1 MNRGLNF
8 LMGAVIGGFI
18 GAAIAILVAPYSG
31 EELRAEI
38 AARSDRIR
46 SEVSQASSE
55 RRAELERQLA
65 ALRAPRQTEQ

>member
-18 GAAIAILVAPYSG
+18 GAAIAILLAPYSG
-31 EELRAEI
+31 EQLRAEI
-38 AARSDRIR
+38 VARSDRIR
-46 SEVSQASSE
+46 SEVSQASAE

-65 ALRAPRQTEQ
+65 ALRAPRQTDQ